1 MTDTLCGGR
10 CRRDSILTRYA
21 LAALTAVLLAG
32 SAFTARA
39 ADTSDVRVLSDSDA
53 KLYRDAIDDERAGY
67 FRDAQADLD
76 RVSDPSLKGY
86 VLAERYLSPRAK
98 RVPLKQLVSWL
109 DEYADLPPAERIYR
123 LAVKRST
130 KKVRRHH
137 HTVLVA
143 VVTNI
148 PAPGPPIHKRGGGY
162 EDVELPDPSLISQ
175 AARSALP
182 NIEEYIRNDQP
193 DLAHAELAA
202 VVAQG
207 APAVDV
213 ARLARRISASYL
225 AVGAD
230 EKALTLSENI
240 TDTEK
245 KSVPLLYW
253 DAGLAAYR
261 MGKYADAAQQFDTLA
276 SIGSIPN
283 WTRSGAAFWAARSYL
298 QAGSPQKVVGLLEQA
313 AKAEPTFY
321 GLISERLLGQDTETG
336 FSDPQVTADNL
347 AALTRNAAAHRAVAL
362 YQIGDRQDAG
372 IELNRAFGESDGT
385 LDATFAALAHRI
397 DSPNL
402 ELRASESCASRGL
415 MLTGLFPVP
424 QYRPTGGYQVD
435 PSLVLAFARIESRF
449 QTEATSPVGARGLM
463 QIMPGTAA
471 HLGGSDAAE
480 RLYDA
485 SYNLSLGQRYIVE
498 LLGQL
503 NGNLFQL
510 AAAYNAGPGA
520 LNRWLGTKGS
530 SLNDPL
536 LFIESMPVPE
546 TRAYVKRMMTYHWM
560 YQRRMGND
568 AKSLDETALGSWPIY
583 HPATPAQPT
592 SPRVPITT
600 PASTVVSDAKPST

>member
-1 MTDTLCGGR
+1 M
-10 CRRDSILTRYA
+10 TRYA
-21 LAALTAVLLAG
+21 LAALTALLLAG
-32 SAFTARA
+32 SSLPARA
-39 ADTSDVRVLSDSDA
+39 SATGDIRVLSDSDVR
-53 KLYRDAIDDERAGY
+53 LYRDAIDDERAGF
-67 FRDAQADLD
+67 FRDAQSDFD

-98 RVPLKQLVSWL
+98 RVPVKQLVSWL
-109 DEYADLPPAERIYR
+109 EEYADLPPADRIYR

-143 VVTNI
+143 LVTNI
-148 PAPGPPIHKRGGGY
+148 PAPGPAIHKRGGGY
-162 EDVELPDPSLISQ
+162 EDVELPDPPLISQ
-175 AARSALP
+175 AARTALS
-182 NIEEYIRNDQP
+182 NVEQYIRADQP

-207 APAVDV
+207 APATDV

-225 AVGAD
+225 AEGED
-230 EKALTLSENI
+230 DKAFTLATNI
-240 TDTEK
+240 TDPVK
-245 KSVPLLYW
+245 RSVPLLYW

-261 MGKYADAAQQFDTLA
+261 LGKFADAAQQFEAL
-276 SIGSIPN
+276 SNVGSVPN
-283 WTRSGAAFWAARSYL
+283 WTRSSAAFWAARSYL
-298 QAGSPQKVVGLLEQA
+298 QSGSPQKVIGLLEVA
-313 AKAEPTFY
+313 AKSEPTFY

-336 FSDPQVTADNL
+336 FSEPEVTAENL
-347 AALTRNAAAHRAVAL
+347 ATIMRNPAAHRAVAL
-362 YQIGDRQDAG
+362 YQIGDREDAAV
-372 IELNRAFGESDGT
+372 ELNRAFGESDGS
-385 LDATFAALAHRI
+385 LDATFAAVAHKI
-397 DSPNL
+397 DVPNL

-424 QYRPTGGYQVD
+424 GYRPEGGYQID

-449 QTEATSPVGARGLM
+449 QTEATSPAGARGLM

-471 HLGGSDAAE
+471 HLAGSRAAD
-480 RLYDA
+480 RLYEA
-485 SYNLSLGQRYIVE
+485 SYNLSLGQRYISE

-503 NGNLFQL
+503 NGNLFEL

-520 LNRWLGTKGS
+520 LTRWLGTKGS

-560 YQRRMGND
+560 YRRRMGDD
-568 AKSLDETALGSWPIY
+568 AKSLDETAVGDWPIY
-583 HPATPAQPT
+583 HPPMAVLPPT
-592 SPRVPITT
+592 PRVPITT

>member
-1 MTDTLCGGR
+1 M
-10 CRRDSILTRYA
+10 TRYA
-21 LAALTAVLLAG
+21 LAALTAVLLA
-32 SAFTARA
+32 SSSLA
-39 ADTSDVRVLSDSDA
+39 AQASDANDARVLSDHDVR
-53 KLYRDAIDDERAGY
+53 LYRDILADERDGR
-67 FRDAQADLD
+67 FREAQ
-76 RVSDPSLKGY
+76 SDFEQVDDTSLKGY
-86 VLAERYLSPRAK
+86 VLAERYLHAR
-98 RVPLKQLVSWL
+98 RVPVKQLVSWL
-109 DEYADLPPAERIYR
+109 DDYADLPPAEKIYR

-162 EDVELPDPSLISQ
+162 EDVELPDPPLISA

-202 VVAQG
+202 AVAQG
-207 APAVDV
+207 APAIDVD
-213 ARLARRISASYL
+213 RLAHRIAASFL
-225 AVGAD
+225 AEGAD
-230 EKALTLSENI
+230 DKAYTLATNI
-240 TDTEK
+240 SDVEK

-261 MGKYADAAQQFDTLA
+261 LGKYAEAAQQFEAL
-276 SIGSIPN
+276 SNIGSVPN
-283 WTRSGAAFWAARSYL
+283 WTHSSAAFWAARSYL

-321 GLISERLLGQDTETG
+321 GLISERLLGQDTESG
-336 FSDPQVTADNL
+336 FSEPQVTADNL
-347 AALTRNAAAHRAVAL
+347 ATLMHNPAAHRAVAL
-362 YQIGDRQDAG
+362 YQIGDREDAG
-372 IELNRAFGESDGT
+372 VELNRAFGESDGA
-385 LDATFAALAHRI
+385 LDATFAALAHKI
-397 DSPNL
+397 DVPNL
-402 ELRASESCASRGL
+402 ELRASESCASRGM

-424 QYRPTGGYQVD
+424 GYRPDGGYQID
-435 PSLVLAFARIESRF
+435 PSLILAFARIESRF
-449 QTEATSPVGARGLM
+449 QTEATSPAGARGLM
-463 QIMPGTAA
+463 QIMPGTAS
-471 HLGGSDAAE
+471 HLAGSGAAD

-485 SYNLSLGQRYIVE
+485 SYNLSLGQRYISE

-503 NGNLFQL
+503 NGNLFEL

-520 LNRWLGTKGS
+520 LTRWLGTKGS

-560 YQRRMGND
+560 YRRRMGND
-568 AKSLDETALGSWPIY
+568 AKSLDETAVGEWPTY
-583 HPATPAQPT
+583 HPPMAAQPAA
-592 SPRVPITT
+592 PRVPIAT